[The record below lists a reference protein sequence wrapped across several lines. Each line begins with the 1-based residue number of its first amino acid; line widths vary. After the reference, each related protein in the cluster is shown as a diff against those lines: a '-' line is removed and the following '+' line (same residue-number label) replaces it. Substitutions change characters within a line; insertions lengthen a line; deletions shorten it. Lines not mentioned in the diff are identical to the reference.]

1 MHAAPMH
8 AASARWK
15 KKIETSTAESTIS
28 GGVCAASATPE
39 EGSSRVARKRTTGKR
54 YTVFISHSTKDRWI
68 ARQISQEIER
78 RGRRFGVETF
88 LDEKDIQGGDSFSD
102 TIFPSIHNCKEFL
115 VLMSPSSVTR
125 GWVLMEIG
133 AALGFRKRVVALM
146 LNVEFNQLPDPIISN
161 KAMELND
168 FDQYLDQ
175 LIDRVRGT
183 GIMP

>member
-1 MHAAPMH
+1 
-8 AASARWK
+8 
-15 KKIETSTAESTIS
+15 
-28 GGVCAASATPE
+28 
-39 EGSSRVARKRTTGKR
+39 
-54 YTVFISHSTKDRWI
+54 
-68 ARQISQEIER
+68 
-78 RGRRFGVETF
+78 
-88 LDEKDIQGGDSFSD
+88 
-102 TIFPSIHNCKEFL
+102 
-115 VLMSPSSVTR
+115 
-125 GWVLMEIG
+125 MEIG